1 MGKEISEAFQTEI
14 VFKLNKIKRAKQPKV
29 ACFSYKARS
38 FRVNLSLISYVTRT
52 KSRNNRGLGGR
63 GE

>member
-1 MGKEISEAFQTEI
+1 MGKEISEAVSEI
-14 VFKLNKIKRAKQPKV
+14 VFKFNKIKREKPKA
-29 ACFSYKARS
+29 ACFAYKARS
-38 FRVNLSLISYVTRT
+38 FRVNLSLISYFTRT

>member
-1 MGKEISEAFQTEI
+1 MGKEISEVVSEI
-14 VFKLNKIKRAKQPKV
+14 VFKFNKIKRAKQPKDT
-29 ACFSYKARS
+29 CFTYKARS
-38 FRVNLSLISYVTRT
+38 FRVNLSLISYFTRT